1 MKTQQAPN
9 DTKILKAVADNLL
22 ALQQE
27 IDELTL
33 QFALGKA
40 EAKETYAAIK
50 KDLLNSMHTWRN
62 ALKGHL
68 SLEAQVRLDEL
79 EAQLIKTMA
88 DSPELF
94 EKQRHHI
101 LALIQEIEKD
111 FKIWWEKTEKTHH
124 LEYEFEK
131 FKLKLEILRLHFTVK
146 KFEIKEG
153 FREAMAD
160 VKSSAH
166 ALREE
171 VQENLE
177 ESWEQVRDKSSSI
190 YKKISKA
197 LNKLRP

>member
-1 MKTQQAPN
+1 MKTQQAPH

-40 EAKETYAAIK
+40 EAKETYAVIK
-50 KDLLNSMHTWRN
+50 KDLLTSMHAWRN
-62 ALKGHL
+62 ALQGHL
-68 SLEAQVRLDEL
+68 SLEAQMRLDAL
-79 EAQLIKTMA
+79 EAQLIKAMA
-88 DSPELF
+88 ESPELF

-101 LALIQEIEKD
+101 LALILEIEKD
-111 FKIWWEKTEKTHH
+111 FKVWWEKTEKTHH

-131 FKLKLEILRLHFTVK
+131 FKLRLEILRLHFTVK

-153 FREAMAD
+153 FREAMSD
-160 VKSSAH
+160 VNNSVHS
-166 ALREE
+166 LRDE

-177 ESWEQVRDKSSSI
+177 ESWDQVRDKSSSI
-190 YKKISKA
+190 YKKFSKA
-197 LNKLRP
+197 LSRLR

>member
-1 MKTQQAPN
+1 MKTQQAP
-9 DTKILKAVADNLL
+9 DSTKILKTVADNLL

-40 EAKETYAAIK
+40 EAKETYATIK
-50 KDLLNSMHTWRN
+50 KDLLTSMHTWRN
-62 ALKGHL
+62 SLKGHL
-68 SLEAQVRLDEL
+68 SLEAQIRLDEL

-88 DSPELF
+88 DSPALF

-101 LALIQEIEKD
+101 LDLIHEIEKD
-111 FKIWWEKTEKTHH
+111 FKVWWEKTEKTHH

-153 FREAMAD
+153 FSEAMAD
-160 VKSSAH
+160 VKNSVNS
-166 ALREE
+166 LRRE
-171 VQENLE
+171 VEENLE
-177 ESWEQVRDKSSSI
+177 ESWDHVRDKSSSI
-190 YKKISKA
+190 YKKFSKA
-197 LNKLRP
+197 LSKLHP

>member
-1 MKTQQAPN
+1 MKTQQAPT
-9 DTKILKAVADNLL
+9 DTKILKTVADNLL

-40 EAKETYAAIK
+40 EARQIYATIK
-50 KDLLNSMHTWRN
+50 KDLLASMHTWRN

-68 SLEAQVRLDEL
+68 SLEAQARLDDL
-79 EAQLIKTMA
+79 EAQLIKAMA
-88 DSPELF
+88 ESPELF

-111 FKIWWEKTEKTHH
+111 FKVWWEKTEKTHH

-153 FREAMAD
+153 FREAMSD
-160 VKSSAH
+160 VKDAVHS
-166 ALREE
+166 LRDE

-177 ESWEQVRDKSSSI
+177 ETWDQVRDKSSSI
-190 YKKISKA
+190 YKQFREA
-197 LNKLRP
+197 LGKLHP

>member
-1 MKTQQAPN
+1 MKTQQAPDN
-9 DTKILKAVADNLL
+9 TKILKTVADNLL

-40 EAKETYAAIK
+40 EAKQTYAAIK
-50 KDLLNSMHTWRN
+50 KDLVASMHTWRN

-68 SLEAQVRLDEL
+68 SLEAQVRLDDL
-79 EAQLIKTMA
+79 EAQLIKAMA
-88 DSPELF
+88 ETPELF

-153 FREAMAD
+153 FRHAMSD
-160 VKSSAH
+160 VKASVHS
-166 ALREE
+166 LREE

-177 ESWEQVRDKSSSI
+177 ETWDQVRDKSAVI
-190 YKKISKA
+190 YNQLKKA
-197 LNKLRP
+197 LTSLHR